1 MNSLEKFKKDNR
13 TILTT
18 DSSCIEY
25 AFMEGGNI
33 LIKAN
38 SLPTDDIFIKGINND
53 IAILDAHIIIQG
65 GAAANNTVYV
75 NGLIQ
80 IPIVTDDT
88 FARASVYGEDLI
100 IVNKANPLSI
110 SGTTEGVSD
119 TYFIVMRY
127 MAL

>member
-18 DSSCIEY
+18 NASEVEY

-38 SLPTDDIFIKGINND
+38 TLPTDDIFIKGINND

-65 GAAANNTVYV
+65 GAAADNSVFV

-100 IVNKANPLSI
+100 IVNKANPLHIGGSI
-110 SGTTEGVSD
+110 EGIND
-119 TYFIVMRY
+119 TYFIVLRY